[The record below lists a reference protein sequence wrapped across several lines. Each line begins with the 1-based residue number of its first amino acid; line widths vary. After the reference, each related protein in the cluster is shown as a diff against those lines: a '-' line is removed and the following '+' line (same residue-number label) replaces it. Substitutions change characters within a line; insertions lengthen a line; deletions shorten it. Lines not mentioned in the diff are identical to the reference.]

1 MTIQYEDVIADLEGA
16 VARLLEYCGLPWE
29 AGCLDFSASRRIIST
44 MSTVQ
49 ARQPVSAFTGRVR
62 RYLPHLSPL
71 FSALRDAGVEL
82 RADDSAS
89 GLPFP

>member
-1 MTIQYEDVIADLEGA
+1 
-16 VARLLEYCGLPWE
+16 LLGYCGLPWE

-49 ARQPVSAFTGRVR
+49 ARRPVSAFTGRVR

-71 FSALRDAGVEL
+71 VSALRDAGVDV
-82 RADDSAS
+82 RSDA
-89 GLPFP
+89 FPSDGRS